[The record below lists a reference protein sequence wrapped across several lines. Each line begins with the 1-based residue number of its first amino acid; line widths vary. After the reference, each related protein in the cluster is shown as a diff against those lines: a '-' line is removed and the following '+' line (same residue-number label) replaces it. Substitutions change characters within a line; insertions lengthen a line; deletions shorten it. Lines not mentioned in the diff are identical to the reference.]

1 MNKLTEIVQE
11 YNNTALKANEYLK
24 TIKDEKG
31 LYNSL
36 QILLDVYIQN
46 NPKPTDKKPNVIKYF
61 FEDLDDAISLLK
73 KDYRAK

>member
-11 YNNTALKANEYLK
+11 YNNTCRKANEYLK
-24 TIKDEKG
+24 TISDDKG

-36 QILLDVYIQN
+36 NILMDIYIQN
-46 NPKPTDKKPNVIKYF
+46 NSEPTTKKPNVIKYF
-61 FEDLDDAISLLK
+61 FEDLDDAVNLLK